1 MRFRILPL
9 AFAAI
14 AAAPALLAAQ
24 PNTEYGQIRQSL
36 IDILSK
42 EISQTQEV
50 NFRVKWSYLPP
61 LNSENGADPKNPFGT
76 GPGKRMFVAVGKE
89 KDGGELVIPNSALMS
104 RKNWEAWE
112 KANPEK
118 LKLLCQMTGGGK
130 TLEESFSISDRRYSS
145 PANYKSVFFDS
156 EGRSTG
162 MSLVSF
168 LRARRD
174 YYALRALLDGVRKP
188 SEGENQE
195 VELSTYGGVLLDV
208 NPAPRG
214 GARRFESK
222 GKWSFRSIT
231 DGSAR
236 LIEADYITDPIR
248 MTFRK
253 GLAGDA
259 RLNILSGLVK
269 VDSQGQ
275 AFMSTASTLLIV
287 GAPAPEPEPG
297 PVPEPVPTESEKKA
311 TDVESSVGNYIL
323 KLGGG
328 LDYGGILGPLIDN
341 DSDARLFQGAL
352 LFGGKPVQV
361 YGLNFVVQETS
372 AARLGFIYGIIPRAN
387 ESLYLGPSIELG
399 PLTFSVGGRFGTKD
413 DNKADV
419 RLSGGISL
427 DLTRILG
434 RKDSSTIIEHVRED
448 KTPYSIWGPT
458 NKGIRAAF
466 FESDADL
473 KRATFTVTVGESAP
487 KPVSLS
493 TGLVLFDIRD
503 GVGDAL
509 LRPQA
514 GTAIFMANGEPI
526 AVGSAEGGG
535 LALDTSELPGQY
547 RAAYYSAAAALA
559 SAPAGLVLGEGVKS
573 AYRPSPQVLGE
584 FPDALA
590 YIELLPGSYSLSDGA
605 ELNGKPEVTRIRVL
619 AKGEAMEASTPTV
632 LQIRSGEIIGLK
644 VKAGMKGAISRLAG

>member
-1 MRFRILPL
+1 MRLRILPL
-9 AFAAI
+9 ALAALL
-14 AAAPALLAAQ
+14 AAPALSAGQ
-24 PNTEYGQIRQSL
+24 TNSEYGQIRQSL

-104 RKNWEAWE
+104 RKNWESWE
-112 KANPEK
+112 KSNPEK

-145 PANYKSVFFDS
+145 PANYKSVFFDT
-156 EGRSTG
+156 EGRATG

-174 YYALRALLDGVRKP
+174 FYAIRALLDGVRKRP
-188 SEGENQE
+188 EGEDQE
-195 VELSTYGGVLLDV
+195 VELSTYGGVLLDI

-231 DGSAR
+231 DGFSR
-236 LIEADYITDPIR
+236 LIEADYITDPIK

-275 AFMSTASTLLIV
+275 AFMSTSSTLLIV

-297 PVPEPVPTESEKKA
+297 PVPEPVPNESEKKA
-311 TDVESSVGNYIL
+311 GEVDSSVGNYIL

-341 DSDARLFQGAL
+341 ESDARLFQGAL
-352 LFGGKPVQV
+352 LFGGKPVQI

-413 DNKADV
+413 DTKADV

-434 RKDSSTIIEHVRED
+434 RKDSSTIIEHERED
-448 KTPYSIWGPT
+448 KTPYSVWGPT

-466 FESDADL
+466 FDSGVDL
-473 KRATFTVTVGESAP
+473 KKTQFLLAVGEAP
-487 KPVSLS
+487 PRNVNLGA
-493 TGLVLFDIRD
+493 GLILFDIGD
-503 GVGDAL
+503 GTADAL
-509 LRPQA
+509 LKPQVGA
-514 GTAIFMANGEPI
+514 AIFLADGEPI
-526 AVGSAEGGG
+526 AVGSGEGEG
-535 LALDTSELPGQY
+535 LALDSSELPGQY
-547 RAAYYSAAAALA
+547 RLAYYSASAALA
-559 SAPAGLVLGEGVKS
+559 SAPAGLVLGEGVKN
-573 AYRPSPQVLGE
+573 AYRPSPQTVSE

-590 YIELLPGSYSLSDGA
+590 FIELQPGSYNLADGA
-605 ELNGKPEVTRIRVL
+605 EVVGKPEVTKIRVL
-619 AKGEAMEASTPTV
+619 AKGEDAEALDSTI
-632 LQIRSGEIIGLK
+632 LQIRSGEKIDLK
-644 VKAGMKGAISRLAG
+644 VKPSMKGSLSRLP

>member
-1 MRFRILPL
+1 MRLRTLPL
-9 AFAAI
+9 ALAALL
-14 AAAPALLAAQ
+14 AAPALSAAQ
-24 PNTEYGQIRQSL
+24 TNSEYGQIRQSL

-61 LNSENGADPKNPFGT
+61 MNSENGADPKNPFGT
-76 GPGKRMFVAVGKE
+76 GPGRRMFVAVGKE

-104 RKNWEAWE
+104 RKNWESWE
-112 KANPEK
+112 KSNPEK

-130 TLEESFSISDRRYSS
+130 TLEESFTISDRKYSS

-174 YYALRALLDGVRKP
+174 FYAIRALLDGVRKRP
-188 SEGENQE
+188 EGEDQE
-195 VELSTYGGVLLDV
+195 VELSTYGGVLLDI

-236 LIEADYITDPIR
+236 LIEADYITDPIK

-275 AFMSTASTLLIV
+275 AFMSTSSTLLIV

-297 PVPEPVPTESEKKA
+297 PVPEPVPNESEKKA
-311 TDVESSVGNYIL
+311 GEVDSSVGNYIL
-323 KLGGG
+323 KLGG

-341 DSDARLFQGAL
+341 ESDARLFQGAL
-352 LFGGKPVQV
+352 LFGGKPVQI

-372 AARLGFIYGIIPRAN
+372 AARLGFIYGIIPKAN

-399 PLTFSVGGRFGTKD
+399 PLTFSVGGRFGTRD

-434 RKDSSTIIEHVRED
+434 RRDSSTIIEHERED
-448 KTPYSIWGPT
+448 KTPYSVWGPT

-466 FESDADL
+466 FDSEVDL
-473 KRATFTVTVGESAP
+473 RKTQFLLVVGEAP
-487 KPVSLS
+487 PRTVNLGA
-493 TGLVLFDIRD
+493 GLLLFDIGD
-503 GVGDAL
+503 GMADAL
-509 LRPQA
+509 LRPKS
-514 GTAIFMANGEPI
+514 GSAIFMVDGQVTP
-526 AVGSAEGGG
+526 VGSGEGEG
-535 LALDTSELPGQY
+535 LALESSELPSQY
-547 RAAYYSAAAALA
+547 RLAYYSASAALA
-559 SAPAGLVLGEGVKS
+559 SAPARLVLGEGVKS
-573 AYRPSPQVLGE
+573 AYRPSPQTVSE

-590 YIELLPGSYSLSDGA
+590 FIELLPGSYGLTDGA
-605 ELNGKPEVTRIRVL
+605 EVAGKPEVTRIKVL
-619 AKGEAMEASTPTV
+619 AKGEDPGATDPTI
-632 LQIRSGEIIGLK
+632 LHIRPGDVIELK
-644 VKAGMKGAISRLAG
+644 VKPGMKGALSKLP